1 MFLSIVLIWIPR
13 EQFLNNG
20 RLRAVI
26 DLKHKIASIE
36 L

>member
-1 MFLSIVLIWIPR
+1 MFVSIVLIWILR

-20 RLRAVI
+20 RMRAMI